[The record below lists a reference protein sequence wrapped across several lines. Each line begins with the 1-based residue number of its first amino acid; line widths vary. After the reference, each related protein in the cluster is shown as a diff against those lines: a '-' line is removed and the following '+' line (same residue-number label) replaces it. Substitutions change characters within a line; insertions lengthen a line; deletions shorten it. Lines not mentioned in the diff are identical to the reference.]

1 VEYQP
6 VEVGAPPRFTL
17 REDRVKG
24 TTDSWRTWYE
34 AREVDEWIQSVAGV
48 LEQGWNDQ
56 YAQRQ
61 LDESY

>member
-1 VEYQP
+1 
-6 VEVGAPPRFTL
+6 
-17 REDRVKG
+17 VKG